1 MVERLIWDRCKSR
14 IKVSA
19 GSWGSLGFVLERG
32 QGGGWLAQSSG
43 TEQVRR
49 GKTGRSSK
57 LSKGQM
63 KRLSTPGSKV
73 LRGSQA
79 CRECRL

>member
-32 QGGGWLAQSSG
+32 QGGGWHSPQGLSKLEEGRQGGRQSSP
-43 TEQVRR
+43 RA
-49 GKTGRSSK
+49 K
-57 LSKGQM
+57 
-63 KRLSTPGSKV
+63 
-73 LRGSQA
+73 
-79 CRECRL
+79 